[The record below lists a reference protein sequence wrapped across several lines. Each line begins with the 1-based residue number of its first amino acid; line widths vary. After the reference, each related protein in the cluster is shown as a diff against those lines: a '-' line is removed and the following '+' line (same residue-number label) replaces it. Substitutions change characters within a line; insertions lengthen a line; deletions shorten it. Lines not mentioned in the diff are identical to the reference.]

1 MSTTSQPQDVR
12 HLETRLSVNLDRVG
26 KIANAGIVLA
36 LVGSVLLGHFVSFYF
51 HFLTVF
57 LILLNLLNFYWRH
70 VQKTH
75 TLLSNFGF
83 TAQLR
88 YLIESVGPEFRQYL
102 YSSDNEERPFSRN
115 ERTEVYRKAKGI
127 DSSAAFGTQLDLE
140 AWSLTI
146 VSQRLRSRSR
156 VFLPYG

>member
-1 MSTTSQPQDVR
+1 MSSQPPAVR
-12 HLETRLSVNLDRVG
+12 HIETRLSVNLDRVG
-26 KIANAGIVLA
+26 KIANSGIVLA
-36 LVGSVLLGHFVSFYF
+36 LVGSLLLGQFVSFYF

-88 YLIESVGPEFRQYL
+88 YLRS
-102 YSSDNEERPFSRN
+102 EEHTS
-115 ERTEVYRKAKGI
+115 ELQ
-127 DSSAAFGTQLDLE
+127 SH
-140 AWSLTI
+140 
-146 VSQRLRSRSR
+146 
-156 VFLPYG
+156 

>member
-1 MSTTSQPQDVR
+1 MSVSSQPQDVR
-12 HLETRLSVNLDRVG
+12 HLETRLSVNLERVG
-26 KIANAGIVLA
+26 QIANAGIVLA

-88 YLIESVGPEFRQYL
+88 YLI
-102 YSSDNEERPFSRN
+102 
-115 ERTEVYRKAKGI
+115 
-127 DSSAAFGTQLDLE
+127 
-140 AWSLTI
+140 
-146 VSQRLRSRSR
+146 
-156 VFLPYG
+156 

>member
-1 MSTTSQPQDVR
+1 MA
-12 HLETRLSVNLDRVG
+12 

-57 LILLNLLNFYWRH
+57 LILLNLLNVYWRH

-75 TLLSNFGF
+75 TLLANFGF
-83 TAQLR
+83 AAQVR
-88 YLIESVGPEFRQYL
+88 YLVESIGPEFRQYL

-115 ERTEVYRKAKGI
+115 ERTEVYRKAKG
-127 DSSAAFGTQLDLE
+127 
-140 AWSLTI
+140 
-146 VSQRLRSRSR
+146 
-156 VFLPYG
+156 

>member
-1 MSTTSQPQDVR
+1 VSTSSPQQAVR
-12 HLETRLSVNLDRVG
+12 HVETRLSVNLDRVA

-51 HFLTVF
+51 HFVTVF

-70 VQKTH
+70 VQKAH

-83 TAQLR
+83 AAQVR
-88 YLIESVGPEFRQYL
+88 YLVESIGPEFRQYL

-115 ERTEVYRKAKGI
+115 ERRDRDGI
-127 DSSAAFGTQLDLE
+127 YD
-140 AWSLTI
+140 
-146 VSQRLRSRSR
+146 
-156 VFLPYG
+156 